1 MGEKESNF
9 IEFCIWEKDIFLI
22 IIIYFLNIV
31 DVKNCGSSKSHVT
44 SSKEVNNF
52 GFIVCVYI
60 YIYIKLGN
68 TKVMIND
75 KYYIYIYIYSIRKRL
90 SKKLGNTN
98 NNNK

>member
-1 MGEKESNF
+1 M
-9 IEFCIWEKDIFLI
+9 
-22 IIIYFLNIV
+22 
-31 DVKNCGSSKSHVT
+31 T

-75 KYYIYIYIYSIRKRL
+75 KYYIYIYSIRKRL

>member
-52 GFIVCVYI
+52 GFIVC
-60 YIYIKLGN
+60 
-68 TKVMIND
+68 
-75 KYYIYIYIYSIRKRL
+75 IYIYIYSIRKRL

>member
-60 YIYIKLGN
+60 YIKLGN

-75 KYYIYIYIYSIRKRL
+75 KYYIYIYIYIV
-90 SKKLGNTN
+90 LGNVYQKN
-98 NNNK
+98 

>member
-1 MGEKESNF
+1 MGERY
-9 IEFCIWEKDIFLI
+9 FLI

-60 YIYIKLGN
+60 YIKLGN

-75 KYYIYIYIYSIRKRL
+75 KFYIYIYIGSVWIGL
-90 SKKLGNTN
+90 ILLKLKTYC
-98 NNNK
+98 